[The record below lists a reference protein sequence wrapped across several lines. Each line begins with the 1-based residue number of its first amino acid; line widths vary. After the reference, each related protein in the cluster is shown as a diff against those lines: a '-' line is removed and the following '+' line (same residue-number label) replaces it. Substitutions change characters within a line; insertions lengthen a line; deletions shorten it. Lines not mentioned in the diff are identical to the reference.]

1 MIEIKFKGRGGQG
14 AVIASEI
21 LGRAFFLED
30 KYPQCFSL
38 FGGERRG
45 APVVGF
51 LRVDHEPILLK
62 CQIKHPDQMIIFD
75 LSLTDEKE
83 IFQELKPSGLILI
96 NSNKEIDFFKNLGR
110 FKMGLIDAGP
120 IARKVGLGGTFN
132 TAMLG
137 AYIRLT
143 HLVKMETL
151 VEAIRR
157 MVPSKV
163 EANIEAADEAYK
175 QTRIYEQEGP
185 DSR

>member
-14 AVIASEI
+14 AVMASEI
-21 LGRAFFLED
+21 LGRAFFLEG

-51 LRVDHEPILLK
+51 LRVDDEPILLK

-75 LSLTDEKE
+75 LSLIDETE
-83 IFQELKPSGLILI
+83 ILQELKPSGVILI
-96 NSNKEIDFFKNLGR
+96 NSNKEIDFFKNLRR
-110 FKMGLIDAGP
+110 FKMGLINAGP
-120 IARKVGLGGTFN
+120 IARNAGLGGTFN

-143 HLVKMETL
+143 NLVKMETL
-151 VEAIRR
+151 IEAVRI
-157 MVPSKV
+157 MVPSKI
-163 EANIEAADEAYK
+163 EANLQAVKEAY
-175 QTRIYEQEGP
+175 EQVKIFEVEG
-185 DSR
+185 